1 MISKELTAIIEQI
14 KPQGKM
20 RFLDGTTESQIAEF
34 ELKNNIK
41 FPLKYREWLLFSDGG
56 EFFLPAG
63 VQMYGVA
70 HKPVIDVTDNDR
82 PSENYIVI
90 GALASGDPIL
100 CEKNGERIFIYNHE
114 AGRIEDDEI
123 YEDFYA
129 FLNDLYEMLG
139 IGGCGYVKTHS
150 RISESH

>member
-1 MISKELTAIIEQI
+1 MISKELSDIIDQI

-20 RFLDGTTESQIAEF
+20 RFLDGATESQIAEF

-70 HKPVIDVTDNDR
+70 HKPVIDVSDNDR

-90 GALASGDPIL
+90 GALSSGDPIL
-100 CEKNGERIFIYNHE
+100 CEKNGERISIYNHE
-114 AGRIEDDEI
+114 AGRIEDDET
-123 YEDFYA
+123 YEDFHA

-139 IGGCGYVKTHS
+139 IGG
-150 RISESH
+150 

>member
-1 MISKELTAIIEQI
+1 MISKELSDIIDQI

-20 RFLDGTTESQIAEF
+20 HFLDGATESQIAEF

-70 HKPVIDVTDNDR
+70 HKPVIDVSDNDR

-90 GALASGDPIL
+90 GALSSGDPIL
-100 CEKNGERIFIYNHE
+100 CEKNGERISIYNHE
-114 AGRIEDDEI
+114 AGRIEDDET
-123 YEDFYA
+123 YEDFHA

-139 IGGCGYVKTHS
+139 IGG
-150 RISESH
+150 

>member
-1 MISKELTAIIEQI
+1 MISKELSDIIDQI

-20 RFLDGTTESQIAEF
+20 RFLDGATESQIAEF

-70 HKPVIDVTDNDR
+70 HKPVIDVSDNDR

-90 GALASGDPIL
+90 GALSSGDPIL
-100 CEKNGERIFIYNHE
+100 CEKNGERISIYNHE

-139 IGGCGYVKTHS
+139 IGG
-150 RISESH
+150 

>member
-1 MISKELTAIIEQI
+1 MISKELSDIIDQI

-20 RFLDGTTESQIAEF
+20 RFLDGATEFQIVEYEA
-34 ELKNNIK
+34 KNNIK
-41 FPLKYREWLLFSDGG
+41 FPLRYREWLLFSDGG

-70 HKPVIDVTDNDR
+70 HKPIIDVSDNDR
-82 PSENYIVI
+82 PNENYVVI

-100 CEKNGERIFIYNHE
+100 CEKNGERISIYNHE

-139 IGGCGYVKTHS
+139 IGG
-150 RISESH
+150 

>member
-1 MISKELTAIIEQI
+1 MISKELSDIIEQI

-20 RFLDGTTESQIAEF
+20 RFLDGATESQIVEF
-34 ELKNNIK
+34 ELNNNIK

-56 EFFLPAG
+56 NFYLPAG

-70 HKPVIDVTDNDR
+70 HKPIIDVSDDDR
-82 PSENYIVI
+82 PNENYIVI

-100 CEKNGERIFIYNHE
+100 CEKNMERISIYNHE

-123 YEDFYA
+123 YEDFFA
-129 FLNDLYEMLG
+129 FLNNLYELLG
-139 IGGCGYVKTHS
+139 IGG
-150 RISESH
+150 

>member
-90 GALASGDPIL
+90 GTLASGDPIL
-100 CEKNGERIFIYNHE
+100 YEKNGERIFIYNHE

-139 IGGCGYVKTHS
+139 IGG
-150 RISESH
+150 